1 MPSMYSMKQKA
12 QIILNSA
19 SSKCEKTTKNFVFN
33 PKAVFIDRDNVNLN
47 TGATP
52 HIDKID
58 HGLVNGDIV
67 EYTKPSDGTTIEPL
81 ADAKKYVVKY
91 MNANQFQLCEIA
103 TPTSAIDIKSKGGVS
118 DISST
123 YIPIIENN
131 SARLLF
137 NDYEYEIGVNT
148 VIDTE
153 VGAAATDLKIDRY
166 DNVTVNDLLCIP
178 DQIVKITAKNAS
190 PNISI
195 ERDKFGTSGGVI
207 DVGTELTQLIHVGN
221 AWAGS
226 VASSKP
232 NYSHDNKYIHFYE
245 PSNSLAVD
253 DYLEINDEVVKIKSV
268 SPKNVATVTPALTIP
283 AQDTDTDISRT
294 EFNSAGYEV
303 GDLLVFHN
311 AANKVETVQILVIG
325 ADAITVKRKIEVY
338 GTLATT
344 AQEFA
349 TGVPITVRKYEK
361 YEIERQQFNSASSGA
376 VSLGAVGTGN
386 QFETT
391 KYTADSTVVKVS
403 APDVKVGDTTIRYN
417 GRYTPSSGY
426 ILINDECLE
435 ITGNNAGTK
444 TLTVTRGRFGTTAET
459 YPTGTPIT
467 QIKNLVATKIYLPGH
482 SFVDDDKI
490 FYHGKTIYED
500 DTSSTLDLIGKALYI
515 TQVDAN
521 YVKFHQ
527 NANRADKVIVETQA
541 TADET
546 NYVVKSFAET
556 NITNIAYSAIDHAQN
571 QISIAGH
578 GFYTDEII
586 MFRGDVIV
594 DYQAKAQKIVLNQLY
609 KVVYVDNDNF
619 SLKTMTGAT
628 VTLED
633 PAGTATDKFEIVFK
647 KSTQESQVHSQ
658 SITESVCTNWRFNM
672 NIPLTLNEK
681 SCLVATEFI
690 CYPHQ
695 PGADDTQE
703 IGGVYIRNMPGKNIF
718 SSEQNNQGVKLLSTM
733 FLDHPIHWQNNN
745 PEYNYIPLPSD
756 SSSWLN
762 NGIDIY
768 IDAKSK
774 DSSNNYVNGAY
785 ENDNW
790 ILTLNVYDI
799 EDFEYLEKELSN
811 KVKNAPNPFG

>member
-1 MPSMYSMKQKA
+1 MYSMKQKA
-12 QIILNSA
+12 QIILNSS
-19 SSKCEKTTKNFVFN
+19 SSKCEKTTQNFVFN
-33 PKAVFIDRDNVNLN
+33 PKAVSIERDHVNLS
-47 TGATP
+47 TGATTY
-52 HIDKID
+52 IDSIN

-67 EYTKPSDGTTIEPL
+67 QYTKPSDGTIIQPL
-81 ADAKKYVVKY
+81 TDGTKYVVKFL
-91 MNANQFQLCEIA
+91 NSSQFQLCTQA
-103 TPTSAIDIKSKGGVS
+103 TPTVAIDIKSKGGVS
-118 DISST
+118 DIT
-123 YIPIIENN
+123 NTLTAIIENN
-131 SARLLF
+131 SARLPF
-137 NDYEYEIGVNT
+137 NDYEYEIGLST
-148 VIDTE
+148 KIDTE
-153 VGAAATDLKIDRY
+153 VDAAATDLNIDRY
-166 DNVTVNDLLCIP
+166 DDVSVNDLLCID
-178 DQIVKITAKNAS
+178 DQIVKITGKNAS

-195 ERDKFGTSGGVI
+195 ERDKFDTSGGDI
-207 DVGTELTQLIHVGN
+207 DVGTELTQLKHVGN

-226 VASSKP
+226 VNKSKP

-268 SPKNVATVTPALTIP
+268 WPKNVATVTPALTIP
-283 AQDTDTDISRT
+283 AQDSDTEISKT
-294 EFNSAGYEV
+294 EFNSAEYAV
-303 GDLLVFHN
+303 GDLLVFSN
-311 AANKVETVQILVIG
+311 AANKVETVQIKAIG
-325 ADAITVKRKIEVY
+325 DSTITVERKIEVY
-338 GTLATT
+338 GTPATA

-349 TGVPITVRKYEK
+349 SGVAITVRKYEK
-361 YEIERQQFNSASSGA
+361 YEIERQQFNSASGGA

-403 APDVKVGDTTIRYN
+403 TADVKAGDTTIRYD
-417 GRYTPSSGY
+417 GRFTPSSGY
-426 ILINDECLE
+426 ILINDECLQ
-435 ITGNNAGTK
+435 ITGNNTGTN
-444 TLTVTRGRFGTTAET
+444 TLTVTRSQFGTTAQT
-459 YPTGTPIT
+459 YPTSTPIT

-490 FYHGKTIYED
+490 FYHGETLYEND
-500 DTSSTLDLIGKALYI
+500 AGVQLDLIGKALYI

-527 NANRADKVIVETQA
+527 NANRADEVIIKTQT
-541 TADET
+541 TANKT
-546 NYVVKSFAET
+546 NYVVKSFTET
-556 NITNIAYSAIDHAQN
+556 TISNIDYAAIDHAQN
-571 QISIAGH
+571 QINIVGH
-578 GFYTDEII
+578 GFDTDEII
-586 MFRGDVIV
+586 MFRGAVIV
-594 DYQAKAQKIVLNQLY
+594 DYQTKPQKIVLNQLY

-619 SLKTMTGAT
+619 SLKTMTGAG

-633 PAGTATDKFEIVFK
+633 PAGTTTDKFEIVFQ
-647 KSTQESQVHSQ
+647 KSTQVSKVGSQT
-658 SITESVCTNWRFNM
+658 ITESVCTNWRFNM